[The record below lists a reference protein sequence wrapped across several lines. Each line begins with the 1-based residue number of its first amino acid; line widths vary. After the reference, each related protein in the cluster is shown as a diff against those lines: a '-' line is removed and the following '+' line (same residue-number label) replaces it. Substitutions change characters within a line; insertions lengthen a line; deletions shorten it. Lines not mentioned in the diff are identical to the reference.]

1 MKCELQISYTRIL
14 KKTYVLYQIPLIT
27 TNEVNY
33 VMLAVHESNA
43 PFPVTRH

>member
-1 MKCELQISYTRIL
+1 VSYKSVTQEFFN
-14 KKTYVLYQIPLIT
+14 KTCVLYQIPLST
-27 TNEVNY
+27 TNAVNY